1 MKRIILV
8 RHGESAWNSV
18 RRLQGQADIG
28 LSARGEAQA
37 TALRA
42 TIEAMRPDHV
52 IASDLLRA
60 RHTAA
65 LLGYPHAQLSPAL
78 REIDVGD
85 WTGRAIGDLMAEDQD
100 AYLGWRAGTYA
111 PRGGERWQ
119 EFRDRVTAGLG
130 KAVSIP
136 EKGCLSFATVASFA
150 PCLMD
155 CWACRRSGSYPSGPQ
170 VLQCLPTSPV
180 ACAWRPSISALMAPC
195 STLRID

>member
-136 EKGCLSFATVASFA
+136 GERLLVVCHGGVIRALLDGLLGLPPKRIIPVGPASVTVLAHKPGGMRLETFNFSPDGPVFDA
-150 PCLMD
+150 PD
-155 CWACRRSGSYPSGPQ
+155 
-170 VLQCLPTSPV
+170 
-180 ACAWRPSISALMAPC
+180 
-195 STLRID
+195 